1 MAPFIVTVL
10 ITAVI
15 NVTIVCVFLVFSLSL
30 RIHWKHCLVDKWYNV
45 WKAIVAR
52 TSSAR
57 KVFLDISQN
66 LQKNT
71 CVRVSFLIELQDETC
86 NFIKKRGSGFIK
98 KETLAQVFSCEFCE
112 ISKNNVSYRTP
123 PLTASDFALDSAWK
137 ICAWKLI
144 FDRKVD

>member
-30 RIHWKHCLVDKWYNV
+30 RIHWKHCLVDKWYNL

-66 LQKNT
+66 LQKNA
-71 CVRVSFLIELQDETC
+71 CVWVSFLIELQDETR
-86 NFIKKRGSGFIK
+86 NFIKK
-98 KETLAQVFSCEFCE
+98 EALALLKRRLWHRCFPVNFAKFL
-112 ISKNNVSYRTP
+112 RTTFFTEH
-123 PLTASDFALDSAWK
+123 LLWLL
-137 ICAWKLI
+137 LI
-144 FDRKVD
+144 LL